1 MAPMRQTATTVFTRG
16 EAAMISTGT
25 QAKVMPT
32 ASASILVATAIRN
45 MVFTSSAAEVSSS
58 SSSLDRASR
67 IMLPPIN
74 ASSTK
79 AIHDATVLMYFSNPE
94 PNR

>member
-1 MAPMRQTATTVFTRG
+1 
-16 EAAMISTGT
+16 MISTGT

-58 SSSLDRASR
+58 SLDRASR
-67 IMLPPIN
+67 IMLPPIS

-79 AIHDATVLMYFSNPE
+79 AIHGATALMYFSNPE